1 MKRLFIIRLTT
12 LAIGILSLSLAANAQ
27 TSEEPMR
34 HWQASIEVSTY
45 NTLDWGLE
53 QGINYRP
60 IKYVGVKASL
70 GFASNFASGERSFNV
85 GNLLVETDNVD
96 NALWLNTGI
105 QLQSPALWR
114 NHDGNLQLSFK
125 VDAGISLPFPTNS
138 KVGYIAIP
146 NQPGTYVEPPKEY
159 EKNHGGI
166 GCFFHLKPAL
176 ALDIDRCQVWA
187 GYTWS
192 SMDVYSN
199 VRNVVIMGH
208 PLNLPRKRAM
218 HGLTVGIGYRF

>member
-53 QGINYRP
+53 LGINYRP

-166 GCFFHLKPAL
+166 GYFFHLKPAL

>member
-27 TSEEPMR
+27 TSEEPMS

-53 QGINYRP
+53 LGINYRP

-70 GFASNFASGERSFNV
+70 GLASNFASGERSFNV

-125 VDAGISLPFPTNS
+125 VDAGISLPFPTNG

-146 NQPGTYVEPPKEY
+146 NLPDTYVEAPKEY

-166 GCFFHLKPAL
+166 SCFFHVKPAV
-176 ALDIDRCQVWA
+176 ALDIDLC
-187 GYTWS
+187 
-192 SMDVYSN
+192 
-199 VRNVVIMGH
+199 
-208 PLNLPRKRAM
+208 
-218 HGLTVGIGYRF
+218 

>member
-53 QGINYRP
+53 LGINYRP